1 MKFEWNREYL
11 HKRALRFKSADHRE
25 LYKASKNLVTLKIRE
40 EKGDFVE
47 EAIDQCTNRSED
59 MWPLIKPFYH
69 RNSIC
74 HHAYNHK
81 LKAVLLH
88 LLNLWLNVLMISSVA
103 WSMKLVNIWWFF
115 FFHNL
120 KPPGSLKIP
129 KK

>member
-1 MKFEWNREYL
+1 MKFKWNRKYL
-11 HKRALRFKSADHRE
+11 HKRVLWFKTADHRE

-59 MWPLIKPFYH
+59 MWSLIKPFLPSKRYLSSCLQLQTKS
-69 RNSIC
+69 RTIN
-74 HHAYNHK
+74 
-81 LKAVLLH
+81 

-103 WSMKLVNIWWFF
+103 WSMKLVNILILLS
-115 FFHNL
+115 HNL

-129 KK
+129 EK